1 MSTPTVNRAR
11 FTINATPAEDPVTGK
26 RGFDA
31 TPSQVLAVTL
41 EQNPARVLS
50 AKYELPNA
58 ADEDAPAA
66 SLYSTQQLFT
76 EGGQSSVLLTNPNDT
91 VHITVNPATTI
102 SSYVLR
108 CTTVDDTG
116 THVFERMI
124 AIREN
129 GLRMTVRA
137 EKQEYEAEGWSNALN
152 ELTKALATLIP

>member
-1 MSTPTVNRAR
+1 MSINRAR
-11 FTINATPAEDPVTGK
+11 FTINGTASEHATTGK

-31 TPSQVLAVTL
+31 TASQVLTITL

-50 AKYELPNA
+50 TKYELPNA
-58 ADEDAPAA
+58 ADEDAPAM

-76 EGGQSSVLLTNPNDT
+76 ENGQSSILLTNPNAE

-108 CTTVDDTG
+108 CTTISDEG

-124 AIREN
+124 AVKEN

-137 EKQEYEAEGWSNALN
+137 ERQEYEAEGWSNALN